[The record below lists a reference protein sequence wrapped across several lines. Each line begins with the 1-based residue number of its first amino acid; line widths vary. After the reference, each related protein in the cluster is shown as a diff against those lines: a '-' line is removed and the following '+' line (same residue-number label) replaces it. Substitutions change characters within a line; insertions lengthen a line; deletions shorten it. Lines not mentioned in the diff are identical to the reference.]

1 MILVKNT
8 EPLLDKKPLYAFLEK
23 SITLWSSKY
32 LWHLKLHVFKIKK
45 TRSQL
50 LVKILVFVSFEGS
63 YKACNLALGILKVN
77 VIFFKKGIKVVFT
90 FLSI

>member
-8 EPLLDKKPLYAFLEK
+8 EPLLDKIPLYAFLEK

-45 TRSQL
+45 QG
-50 LVKILVFVSFEGS
+50 VGS
-63 YKACNLALGILKVN
+63 
-77 VIFFKKGIKVVFT
+77 
-90 FLSI
+90 LSNF